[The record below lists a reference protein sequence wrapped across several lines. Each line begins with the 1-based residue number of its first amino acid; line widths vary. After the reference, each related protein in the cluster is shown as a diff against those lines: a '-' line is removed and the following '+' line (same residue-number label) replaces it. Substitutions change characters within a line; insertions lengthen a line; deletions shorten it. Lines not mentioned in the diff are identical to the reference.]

1 MLFPISREGIILFSI
16 NGISVLL
23 EVIGFI
29 CSKYLELRE
38 SEGEKKSQEKA
49 LFPSFLSDDSEDNIA
64 WLDRKLTQ
72 K

>member
-29 CSKYLELRE
+29 CSKYLEIGE
-38 SEGEKKSQEKA
+38 NEGKKKVKKKPF
-49 LFPSFLSDDSEDNIA
+49 FPVF
-64 WLDRKLTQ
+64 
-72 K
+72 